1 MSLAM
6 YASPINDMD
15 DALLP
20 QHQNHN
26 QQQNQNQKEQN
37 SQQQQQ
43 QQRRSRTQR
52 NRNEKVNSVIKTLR
66 NLPPIN
72 HYDDSTN
79 NLGDFSPMEPPTSVG
94 VEITKG
100 RENNANNGNSNSILP
115 VIPMFQRDGFQ
126 VGVSE
131 EEDNYES
138 NSNILSSDVAVKKLN
153 YVISLLEEQQDA
165 KTSNIAEEVI
175 LYFFLGIFIIFIVD
189 SFVKVGK
196 YIR

>member
-6 YASPINDMD
+6 YASPINDMND
-15 DALLP
+15 TLLP
-20 QHQNHN
+20 E
-26 QQQNQNQKEQN
+26 QQQH
-37 SQQQQQ
+37 Q

-72 HYDDSTN
+72 HYDDNTN
-79 NLGDFSPMEPPTSVG
+79 NLGDFTPMEPPKSIG
-94 VEITKG
+94 ATKTQEK
-100 RENNANNGNSNSILP
+100 ENHNNNNDDNNDDDSLPP

-126 VGVSE
+126 GY
-131 EEDNYES
+131 NS
-138 NSNILSSDVAVKKLN
+138 NNQENSDNILSSDVAIKKLN
-153 YVISLLEEQQDA
+153 YVISLLEEQQDS
-165 KTSNIAEEVI
+165 KTSNIAEEVV